1 MLTYT
6 LANSIFDGS
15 VRNLLSVLRVLIEI
29 FSRAPAKG
37 NKGVNDFR
45 FGTFIGH
52 FESDLL
58 DWA

>member
-1 MLTYT
+1 MHTYT
-6 LANSIFDGS
+6 LANSIFDGP

-29 FSRAPAKG
+29 LSLPRAKG
-37 NKGVNDFR
+37 NKGLNDFK
-45 FGTFIGH
+45 FGTFIGR